1 MPHTHLLHRKEKE
14 QSILT
19 SCKVLSLLMFDT
31 TYFAFFISCIHL
43 KPHLA
48 ARGAEVCSSSII
60 KAGTWP
66 SAPIHPAH
74 IIRSTDKCSIY
85 AHASVQFSEDQW
97 DVNRDVC
104 KRRETKQINAK
115 KQSGS
120 LQEHENPGPGG
131 NHSMNRSRTQA
142 SRRAGMSH
150 SPSRT
155 PRVSRDQTAHKSHRQ
170 RKSLRNET
178 WGRRR
183 EESVNSADCL
193 HNGQPPTCSPTS
205 RLQHTAQ
212 SARKRASKRLR
223 EGASRRRREGSVPFQ
238 LGNHSLQHAHLQ
250 HGCITRSSDW
260 VLAVTAETQGGVV
273 WGQIL

>member
-31 TYFAFFISCIHL
+31 TYFPFFRSCIHL

-74 IIRSTDKCSIY
+74 IIRSTDKCSVY

-97 DVNRDVC
+97 DVWTPWNKTIQR
-104 KRRETKQINAK
+104 Q

-131 NHSMNRSRTQA
+131 IIHQPEPHTHLHALLVFPGTKQRTIEPPKKEEPA
-142 SRRAGMSH
+142 EGDVRE
-150 SPSRT
+150 
-155 PRVSRDQTAHKSHRQ
+155 
-170 RKSLRNET
+170 ET
-178 WGRRR
+178 WGVRAIPTRH
-183 EESVNSADCL
+183 S
-193 HNGQPPTCSPTS
+193 QPPTCSP
-205 RLQHTAQ
+205 QHALHE
-212 SARKRASKRLR
+212 ARIGCLKWRQRLR
-223 EGASRRRREGSVPFQ
+223 GASCEVRFYRSGVFWPHEQ
-238 LGNHSLQHAHLQ
+238 T
-250 HGCITRSSDW
+250 TRIARNIPGVNPIW
-260 VLAVTAETQGGVV
+260 TLTWMVLACYYCYRTTTDKNIIYLL
-273 WGQIL
+273 IL